1 MLFPDGVSAFLDRV
15 SNTNPCHPW
24 TSCWTVSSDGYK
36 RYVQCNAQ
44 LISYCLWLT
53 VMRANCWLENSSNSV
68 FRSGTSC
75 AEFPSEALPIG
86 SRETPGRTD
95 KACLIYLKTT
105 CGTDV
110 KKRCFPQESVDQ
122 EMMRQWVVYAGWCPC
137 FEFCSVPWQCWS
149 ADRKGNLSVLSH
161 YSLINFLRERFTA
174 KNWLNASLDDKCCY
188 SLRWCD
194 TKLPSCICKY
204 NVLRYQVF
212 KSANHSCLINTV
224 QPKLSVE
231 INSNSLNEFSKHIT
245 TFTQLYIVH

>member
-68 FRSGTSC
+68 FRCGTSC

-86 SRETPGRTD
+86 SSETPGRTD
-95 KACLIYLKTT
+95 KACLIHLKTT

-110 KKRCFPQESVDQ
+110 KKHCFPQESVDQ
-122 EMMRQWVVYAGWCPC
+122 EMMRQWWYLLAG
-137 FEFCSVPWQCWS
+137 VR
-149 ADRKGNLSVLSH
+149 ALSFVQ
-161 YSLINFLRERFTA
+161 
-174 KNWLNASLDDKCCY
+174 SLD
-188 SLRWCD
+188 
-194 TKLPSCICKY
+194 
-204 NVLRYQVF
+204 NVGRLTG
-212 KSANHSCLINTV
+212 KATCLC
-224 QPKLSVE
+224 
-231 INSNSLNEFSKHIT
+231 
-245 TFTQLYIVH
+245 